1 MLCICFWVQNDLA
14 SLGYEGVTR
23 ERRQIYLLSTCTAQD
38 RHECKALRFSVDGA
52 EHGSC
57 KGRKG
62 TSY

>member
-1 MLCICFWVQNDLA
+1 MLRIYFSVQNYLA

-23 ERRQIYLLSTCTAQD
+23 ERRQIYLPSTCTAQA
-38 RHECKALRFSVDGA
+38 RHECKALRFSVEGA